1 MYRHSPWCDHRFRGS
16 KPRLTPRSAVG
27 FFGFGGSAGSP
38 LGTDHPAYFGVATI
52 MFARPF
58 LPSTCVILQ
67 QHWKLS
73 TRSEER
79 RVGSD
84 WSSDVCSSDLVAPWN
99 RSPSLLRSGYYYVC
113 QTFSA
118 VDMCD
123 PTAALEIVNAQGWCK
138 CGLFLCANLFAQAIE
153 IRCVL
158 DRLCHY
164 PRPIHIFFTEL

>member
-16 KPRLTPRSAVG
+16 KPRLTPRSAVC

-73 TRSEER
+73 TPK
-79 RVGSD
+79 VG
-84 WSSDVCSSDLVAPWN
+84 A
-99 RSPSLLRSGYYYVC
+99 
-113 QTFSA
+113 SA
-118 VDMCD
+118 VYFCVRVFFFCS
-123 PTAALEIVNAQGWCK
+123 A
-138 CGLFLCANLFAQAIE
+138 LFLFAAI
-153 IRCVL
+153 VL
-158 DRLCHY
+158 
-164 PRPIHIFFTEL
+164 

>member
-73 TRSEER
+73 TPKI
-79 RVGSD
+79 G
-84 WSSDVCSSDLVAPWN
+84 A
-99 RSPSLLRSGYYYVC
+99 
-113 QTFSA
+113 SA
-118 VDMCD
+118 VYFYVRIFRASDRNQMCFRSTL
-123 PTAALEIVNAQGWCK
+123 P
-138 CGLFLCANLFAQAIE
+138 
-153 IRCVL
+153 
-158 DRLCHY
+158 
-164 PRPIHIFFTEL
+164 